1 MRRIAFNRVAFIQL
15 LTVWVLLGLVGFAA
29 YTVWVKHT
37 RVQGILENLNP
48 RYARL
53 QGLLDRQADVQ
64 AMDAKA
70 KEQLLQI
77 AFPATQDLAKTGND
91 AQQRIRS
98 LFADS
103 RLDVVSIQ
111 ILPGKIEA
119 GFDRISISMRVEGNL
134 ADFQTALGRLAEQS
148 PVILIDSMMLQTVGA
163 ARPSAVQRTA
173 GQFAFSVFRVRS

>member
-1 MRRIAFNRVAFIQL
+1 MRRIAFNRVVLIQSL
-15 LTVWVLLGLVGFAA
+15 IVMALLGLVGFAA
-29 YTVWVKHT
+29 YTVWVKHN
-37 RVQGILENLNP
+37 RVQGILTDLEP

-53 QGLLDRQADVQ
+53 QGLLDRQADVL
-64 AMDAKA
+64 AADAKA
-70 KEQLLQI
+70 KEQLLQM
-77 AFPATQDLAKTGND
+77 AFPAKQDLAKTGND

-111 ILPGKIEA
+111 ILPGKIE
-119 GFDRISISMRVEGNL
+119 GDFDRISISLRAEGSL
-134 ADFQTALGRLAEQS
+134 ADFQAALGRLAEQS
-148 PVILIDSMMLQTVGA
+148 PVILIDSMMLQTVGQ

>member
-1 MRRIAFNRVAFIQL
+1 
-15 LTVWVLLGLVGFAA
+15 
-29 YTVWVKHT
+29 
-37 RVQGILENLNP
+37 
-48 RYARL
+48 
-53 QGLLDRQADVQ
+53 
-64 AMDAKA
+64 MDAKA
-70 KEQLLQI
+70 KEQLLQL

-111 ILPGKIEA
+111 ILPGKIEG
-119 GFDRISISMRVEGNL
+119 GFDRISISLRAEGTL
-134 ADFQTALGRLAEQS
+134 ADMQTALGRLSEQS

>member
-1 MRRIAFNRVAFIQL
+1 MRRIAFNRVVLIQS
-15 LTVWVLLGLVGFAA
+15 LTVLVLLGAVVSAA
-29 YTVWVKHT
+29 YTVWFKHN
-37 RVQGILENLNP
+37 RVQGILADLEP

-53 QGLLDRQADVQ
+53 QGLLDRQADVL

-70 KEQLLQI
+70 KEQLLQL

-98 LFADS
+98 LFAES

-111 ILPGKIEA
+111 ILPGKVEG
-119 GFDRISISMRVEGNL
+119 GFDRISISLRAEGTL
-134 ADFQTALGRLAEQS
+134 ADMQTALGRLSEQS

>member
-1 MRRIAFNRVAFIQL
+1 MRRIAFNRVELIQS
-15 LTVWVLLGLVGFAA
+15 LTVLVLLGFLGIAA
-29 YTVWVKHT
+29 YTVWTKHN
-37 RVQGILENLNP
+37 RVQGILENLEP

-53 QGLLDRQADVQ
+53 QGLLDRRADVQ
-64 AMDAKA
+64 TMDAKA
-70 KEQLLQI
+70 KEQLLQL

-111 ILPGKIEA
+111 ILPGKLE
-119 GFDRISISMRVEGNL
+119 GEFDRISISLRAEGNL
-134 ADFQTALGRLAEQS
+134 ADFQTAFGRLAAQS
-148 PVILIDSMMLQTVGA
+148 PVILIDSMMLQTVGQ